1 MVSAR
6 AESLDTRIVIL
17 ENALPLFAEKGFTG
31 VSMRDI
37 ARAVGISAAALY
49 HHFPDKHS
57 LYMDTVQHAFAD
69 ISQGFVDALRAD
81 VPAEKRL
88 ERYVR
93 TLARQVSGNPV
104 LRRFHQ
110 RMMLEGD
117 EDMLKIMSTR
127 IFKDQYQA
135 ATDLAREL
143 APGADAHMLV
153 FSISGLVVHHFDMA
167 SLRRCFRGHRKQHE
181 DVDYIVDHVCSLL
194 LNGLKGMAKPQPK
207 RQKSKR

>member
-1 MVSAR
+1 MASAR
-6 AESLDTRIVIL
+6 AESLNTRAVIL
-17 ENALPLFAEKGFTG
+17 DNALPMFAEKGFAG

-57 LYMDTVQHAFAD
+57 LYLETVHHAFTD
-69 ISQGFVDALRAD
+69 VSQGFMDALKAN
-81 VPAEKRL
+81 VSAEKRL

-93 TLARQVSGNPV
+93 SLARQVSDNPV

-117 EDMLKIMSTR
+117 EDMLKIMATK

-153 FSISGLVVHHFDMA
+153 FSISGLVIHHFDMV

-181 DVDYIVDHVCSLL
+181 DVDYIVDHVCNLL
-194 LNGLKGMAKPQPK
+194 LNGLKGMAKQKPK
-207 RQKSKR
+207 RQQTKR